1 MIKKHLII
9 VISFLLEG
17 TSKLLLIKVIHQGA
31 TVPFLEALLPGPTRG
46 SLPPETR
53 CLINTG
59 ILMAVNSSLSLNSSL
74 MD

>member
-31 TVPFLEALLPGPTRG
+31 TVPFLEALLPG
-46 SLPPETR
+46 L
-53 CLINTG
+53 
-59 ILMAVNSSLSLNSSL
+59 VQDSLSHAARGA
-74 MD
+74 

>member
-31 TVPFLEALLPGPTRG
+31 TVPFPEAPLPGPVQDL
-46 SLPPETR
+46 LPHVMCT
-53 CLINTG
+53 L
-59 ILMAVNSSLSLNSSL
+59 LNKHGEY
-74 MD
+74 